1 MARPLSS
8 LKILDFTTLLPG
20 PFATMMLA
28 DMGADVLR
36 IEAPHLPD
44 TVRSMQPRDSQGLS
58 AWHGLINRNKRSA
71 AFDLKKPESIEIIKK
86 LILKYDIVVEQFRPG
101 VMARLGLDY
110 ETLKAINPRL
120 IYCSITG
127 YGQTGPL
134 RDRAGHDI
142 NYLALAGV
150 LSHTGRRDSG
160 PAGLGVQIAD
170 IGGGSFGAIT
180 GILAAVIQRQVEGI
194 GQQVDISMFD
204 LAVGWNSLAM
214 SECFVGAR
222 VRGFEDMSLN
232 GGSYYDVYQTADGR
246 YLSVGSL
253 EPKFWQQV
261 CVAIA
266 RPDLY
271 ELGRNWQ
278 PEAQQQ
284 VRAVL
289 HAAFAQRSL
298 AEWVAIFA
306 GLDACVEPV
315 LTADEVV
322 NHPHTQARDLV
333 IDVPML
339 NGDTQRQIAL
349 PIKFSASEA
358 NYMWSGPPVGHHTH
372 EVLHELSMM

>member
-86 LILKYDIVVEQFRPG
+86 LILTYDIVVEQFRPG

-372 EVLHELSMM
+372 EVLHELGMM

>member
-86 LILKYDIVVEQFRPG
+86 LILTYDIVVEQFRPG

-214 SECFVGAR
+214 SEYFVGAR

-232 GGSYYDVYQTADGR
+232 GGSYYDVYQTVDGR

-315 LTADEVV
+315 LNADEVV

-333 IDVPML
+333 VDVPML

-358 NYMWSGPPVGHHTH
+358 NYRWSGTPVGHHTY
-372 EVLHELSMM
+372 EVLHELSTM